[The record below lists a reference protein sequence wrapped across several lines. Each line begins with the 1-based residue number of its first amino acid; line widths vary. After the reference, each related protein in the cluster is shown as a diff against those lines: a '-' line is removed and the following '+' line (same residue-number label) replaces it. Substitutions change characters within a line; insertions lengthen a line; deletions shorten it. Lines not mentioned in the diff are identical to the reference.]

1 MTQQGDLNCDLLSNN
16 PRGEGLLSFCA
27 VVNATQLMHKPTRV
41 TESSRSLLD
50 VILVSDPVLVKS
62 SGVLEVTI
70 KDHFLVYVVIN
81 LRPPN

>member
-1 MTQQGDLNCDLLSNN
+1 
-16 PRGEGLLSFCA
+16 
-27 VVNATQLMHKPTRV
+27 MHKPTRV

-70 KDHFLVYVVIN
+70 SDDFLVHVVIN
-81 LRPPN
+81 L